1 MSGYQAFSEFY
12 DQLMTDVDYP
22 RRAEYLVSLFERHGN
37 RPQTVLDIA
46 CGSGSL
52 CKEFLHLGIDPI
64 GVDGSADMLAK
75 AGEKL
80 SGQVLLLQQDIRELD
95 LYGMVDGA
103 VCTMDSV
110 NHLCKTIDVQRFFER
125 LRLFVQLGGLF
136 IFDVNSVYKHRH
148 VLANQVFVAEESD
161 VLCVWRNRLIS
172 RTNEVE
178 MLLDFFAEE
187 EDGSYS
193 RFCDTVRERAYSRQT
208 LCQLLQKTGW
218 DCLAVY
224 ADMTTE
230 DPLPDCQRLVFV
242 ARNNRTVEQAK
253 NGE

>member
-22 RRAEYLVSLFERHGN
+22 RRAEYLVLLFERHGN

-80 SGQVLLLQQDIRELD
+80 SGQVLLLQQDMRELD

-125 LRLFVQLGGLF
+125 LRLFVQPGGLF

-224 ADMTTE
+224 ADMTTD